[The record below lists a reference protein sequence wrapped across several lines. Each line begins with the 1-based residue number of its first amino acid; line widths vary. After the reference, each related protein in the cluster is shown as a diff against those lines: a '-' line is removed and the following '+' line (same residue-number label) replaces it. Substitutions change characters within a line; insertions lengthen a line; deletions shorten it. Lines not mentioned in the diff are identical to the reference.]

1 MYLGERL
8 LYTKYSRYTYTL
20 YIMLYENSRTRVLK
34 GAPKKRNEIR
44 DREHR
49 YQSTKVDKERRKDVP
64 VPTWNPGGP

>member
-1 MYLGERL
+1 
-8 LYTKYSRYTYTL
+8 
-20 YIMLYENSRTRVLK
+20 LK

-49 YQSTKVDKERRKDVP
+49 YQSIKVDKERRKDVP